1 MFPNFSHVHI
11 MQSLSFSYIS
21 QLFLY
26 ERVHVKWISLCWL
39 TSYDYLLTAILANL
53 ISLVPGPLWLP
64 LIGSSLP
71 PSQEEH
77 KPKLACQPIF
87 NSALF
92 EAIGRTYVC
101 DCMCVCVYV
110 CLCVR
115 VWVDFCMNHVYSIC
129 IECIGSYALC
139 ARFPECWCLCKCI
152 TLHFYV
158 V

>member
-1 MFPNFSHVHI
+1 

-26 ERVHVKWISLCWL
+26 WCFHVKWISLCWL

-77 KPKLACQPIF
+77 KPQLACQPIF

-92 EAIGRTYVC
+92 EAIGRTCVWLC
-101 DCMCVCVYV
+101 VFMCVCARMGWFLHEP
-110 CLCVR
+110 CLFYLYRECV
-115 VWVDFCMNHVYSIC
+115 
-129 IECIGSYALC
+129 GSYALR
-139 ARFPECWCLCKCI
+139 AHFPACWCLCKCI
-152 TLHFYV
+152 TLHFYAV
-158 V
+158 